1 MADANEFKIL
11 LATDIHL
18 GYEHKH
24 ELRGRDSLN
33 SFEEIL
39 KIGKQNE
46 VDFILLGGDLFHE
59 NKPPRHIVNGCIK
72 LLREHTFG
80 DKEVSFDIVSDLSVN
95 FEAHG
100 RFPWPNYHDSNLN
113 VAIPVFTIHGNHD
126 DPTGCGAANAGMTL
140 SVLNTLADAGVIN
153 YFGRQSDLSEVRIHP
168 ILFEKGSTKLAV
180 FGLGALREER
190 LHRLWREKKVHL
202 MQQPGSARDDWFNI
216 FVIHQNHVK
225 HSETTYVPEESID
238 KSMDLVFWG
247 HEHDCQIDPVH
258 NSKQEFYVT
267 QPGSSVATSL
277 CEGETGQKHVG
288 ILHVRGKEF
297 KIDKIPLKTVRQL
310 IWKDI
315 KLCDHL
321 ADLEGKT
328 EKIRREKVEKF
339 CKDEVERAL
348 LVADTDWNGIQ
359 PKEPLIRLR
368 VNRAFKDGEGAFE
381 TFNLFRFGEQFRGRV
396 ANTKDIIQFKN
407 IRSRTVVKSEQNT
420 SIRMDLDDAMTDQV
434 GTMKDVVV
442 KCLRN
447 VDANAKERLLV
458 QSENPLTEAMSQYV
472 EKGVTDAIN
481 DYVNKQIENMTKKL
495 ETRLALSTISKE
507 GISEDIKELADRRRK
522 GNADIVK
529 EEEEVLKTA
538 LKTAE
543 SQKLNTMQSRAGE
556 EDPDNDDIDDV
567 DMKLNA
573 TSATTTS
580 TRGRGGRGSRGGASA
595 SASGRGSRGG
605 RGRGRG
611 KIAAVVADTPS
622 IKTSFMT
629 QRSRAEAAPIEIM
642 DSDDDETF
650 SPKTALKNNN
660 NNNSAKSA
668 MNMSRPSATKKSKI
682 TFDSDSDGDFDPT
695 PAPAKRG
702 RR

>member
-1 MADANEFKIL
+1 MSESDPNEFKIL

-18 GYEHKH
+18 GYQHKH
-24 ELRGRDSLN
+24 ELRGKDSLN
-33 SFEEIL
+33 TFEEIL
-39 KIGKQNE
+39 KIGKDND

-59 NKPPRHIVNGCIK
+59 NRPPRHIVNGCIK
-72 LLREHTFG
+72 LLREYTFG

-100 RFPWPNYHDSNLN
+100 RFDWPNYHDSNLN

-153 YFGRQSDLSEVRIHP
+153 YFGRQNDLTEVRIHP
-168 ILFEKGSTKLAV
+168 ILFEKGETKLAV

-225 HSETTYVPEESID
+225 HTETTYVPEESID

-247 HEHDCQIDPVH
+247 HEHDCQIEPKY
-258 NSKQEFYVT
+258 NSRQEFYVT
-267 QPGSSVATSL
+267 QPGSSIATSL
-277 CEGETGQKHVG
+277 CEGESGPKSVG
-288 ILHVRGKEF
+288 ILRVRGKEF
-297 KIDKIPLKTVRQL
+297 KIDEIPLKSVRQM
-310 IWKDI
+310 IWKDF
-315 KLCDHL
+315 KLSDHL
-321 ADLEGKT
+321 KEDMT
-328 EKIRREKVEKF
+328 EKTRREKVEKF
-339 CKDEVERAL
+339 CKAKVEEAIL
-348 LVADTDWNGIQ
+348 EADSEWNGKQ

-368 VNRAFKDGEGAFE
+368 INRAFKNGDGAFE
-381 TFNLFRFGEQFRGRV
+381 AFNLFRFGEQFRGRV

-407 IRSRTVVKSEQNT
+407 VKSRVGVKNEPNT
-420 SIRMDLDDAMTDQV
+420 SIRVELDEAMTDQV
-434 GTMKDVVV
+434 GSMKDVVV

-472 EKGVTDAIN
+472 EKGVTDAIG
-481 DYVNKQIENMTKKL
+481 DYVNRQIENMASKL
-495 ETRLALSTISKE
+495 EKRLTLSTISRE
-507 GISEDIKELADRRRK
+507 GIAEDIVELADRRRK

-529 EEEEVLKTA
+529 EEEAVLKEV

-543 SQKLNTMQSRAGE
+543 SQKLSDMHSRGARGDW
-556 EDPDNDDIDDV
+556 DPDNNDIDDV
-567 DMKLNA
+567 DMKPTVA
-573 TSATTTS
+573 P
-580 TRGRGGRGSRGGASA
+580 TRGRGSRGGATPSTSGGRGSRGGA
-595 SASGRGSRGG
+595 RG

-611 KIAAVVADTPS
+611 KAAVAETKTPS
-622 IKTSFMT
+622 IAASFASQNSRKKTPVS
-629 QRSRAEAAPIEIM
+629 IEISD
-642 DSDDDETF
+642 DSDDGF
-650 SPKTALKNNN
+650 SAAAAAPRN
-660 NNNSAKSA
+660 NNNSTNGKAV
-668 MNMSRPSATKKSKI
+668 MNQNRPSARKKAM
-682 TFDSDSDGDFDPT
+682 TFDSDSDEEFDPT
-695 PAPAKRG
+695 PAPAKR